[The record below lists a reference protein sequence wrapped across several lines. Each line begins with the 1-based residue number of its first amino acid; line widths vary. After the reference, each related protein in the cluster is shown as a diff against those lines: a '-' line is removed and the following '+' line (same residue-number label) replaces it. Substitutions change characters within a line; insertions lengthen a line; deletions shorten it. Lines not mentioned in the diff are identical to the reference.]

1 MYLIQILLPLY
12 DNDEQPFG
20 RPPFDRVRREL
31 TERFGGVTMHMRAPA
46 SGAWKEDGGH
56 VEHDD
61 VVIVEVMEDEP
72 DRAWWA
78 GYRAELEA
86 RFRQDEVVI
95 RALPGER
102 L

>member
-20 RPPFDRVRREL
+20 RAPFERVRTEL

-78 GYRAELEA
+78 DYRGQLER